1 MKARCLMPVKAGRV
15 IVVRTYRDTPVP
27 FEPLEHETAK
37 QVTSTRQKRFELS
50 VLKTLDNWRP

>member
-1 MKARCLMPVKAGRV
+1 MPVKAGRV

-50 VLKTLDNWRP
+50 VLKTLDNWHP